1 MKSGLALALSV
12 GAGAVTVFGFAPF
25 HLALLPIVS
34 LATLFWLWQRV
45 TQPRTAA
52 ALGFA
57 FGVGLF
63 GAGASWVYIALET
76 FGGMP
81 APIALVGTAVWVA
94 YLSLWPALAGWVAVR
109 STRQDSVARA
119 LAAAGA
125 WTLTEWLRGS
135 GYTGFPWLSIGYA
148 ELLPS
153 GATPLAGFASVG
165 GVFLVSLTVV
175 LCAAALTVAISRLAD
190 GVPRTSAVCAI
201 AIVALFAGG
210 ALLGQIRWTVPFGS
224 PLTVSLVQGNVA
236 QTLKFDPDFREQ
248 NFTLYTALARKAQ
261 GRLVVLPESAF
272 PVFADEVPEAVLRE
286 LVDIGGTRDGD
297 VLFGLFTLDPPLP
310 GGDGPRYYNSVV
322 SLGANPPQLYRK
334 HHLVPFGE
342 TIPAKPIV
350 GWLINRVLAIP
361 LADQTPGPANPAPF
375 AVAGQR
381 IAVNICY
388 EDAFG
393 SELIGPARAAT
404 MLVNVTNDAWYG
416 RSIAARQHNQI
427 AAMRALETGRPM
439 LRATNTGITSA
450 IGHDG
455 RVFAELPWF
464 ERGILEVELA
474 GRQGDTPYVRWG
486 DSVALGLAFMFLAT
500 AVWSARRARSI
511 AHPVSRHGN
520 Q

>member
-1 MKSGLALALSV
+1 MKSWLALALSAA
-12 GAGAVTVFGFAPF
+12 AGATTVFGFAPF
-25 HLALLPIVS
+25 HFALLSIVS
-34 LATLFWLWQRV
+34 LSALFWLWKRAA
-45 TQPRTAA
+45 QPRTAA

-63 GAGASWVYIALET
+63 GAGASWVYVALET

-81 APIALVGTAVWVA
+81 APIALVSTAGWVA
-94 YLSLWPALAGWVAVR
+94 YLSLWPALAGWVGAR
-109 STRQDSVARA
+109 FTRRESGACA

-125 WTLTEWLRGS
+125 WTLTEWLRGF

-153 GATPLAGFASVG
+153 GATPLAGFAPVG
-165 GVFLVSLTVV
+165 GVFLVSLAVA
-175 LCAAALTVAISRLAD
+175 LCAAALAVAISRLAD
-190 GVPRTSAVCAI
+190 GVPRTTVVCALAI
-201 AIVALFAGG
+201 AAIFAGG
-210 ALLGQIRWTVPFGS
+210 ALLNQLRWTLPFGS
-224 PLTVSLVQGNVA
+224 PLAISLVQGNVA

-248 NFTLYTALARKAQ
+248 NFALYTALARQAQ

-272 PVFADEVPEAVLRE
+272 PVFAGEVPEAVLRE
-286 LVDIGGTRDGD
+286 LVAIGGARDGD

-310 GGDGPRYYNSVV
+310 GSDDPRYYNSVV
-322 SLGANPPQLYRK
+322 SLGASSPQLYRK

-342 TIPAKPIV
+342 TIPAKPLV

-381 IAVNICY
+381 VAVNICY

-393 SELIGPARAAT
+393 AELIGPARAAT

-427 AAMRALETGRPM
+427 SAMRALETGRPM

-450 IGHDG
+450 IGYDG
-455 RVFAELPWF
+455 RVLAELPWF
-464 ERGILEVELA
+464 ERGILEIELA

-486 DSVALGLAFMFLAT
+486 DFLAVGLAFVLLLT
-500 AVWSARRARSI
+500 AVWSARLHKQNRAPGF
-511 AHPVSRHGN
+511 APG
-520 Q
+520 